1 MERTHRG
8 SALAVVL
15 AAGSLLCLAS
25 AGAAATE
32 PVKET
37 ATYHLPQNV
46 FYTAD
51 FSQPQPVTCGG
62 AKVMNDYDLRLTTWT
77 WYDAKGQVVRQKQ
90 HGETRETWYL
100 ESGSGRTLRGAASY
114 EVETLTPGKAL
125 YQGLELWTGV
135 FWHVFGPRGGTVF
148 LDAGLEIIDWR
159 LPQPMVKAVGRHDWL
174 DGRFDALCAALE

>member
-1 MERTHRG
+1 MKRTRRV
-8 SALAVVL
+8 SAFGLVP
-15 AAGSLLCLAS
+15 AAGLLLCLAS
-25 AGAAATE
+25 AGAAANE

-37 ATYHLPQNV
+37 ATYRFTGNL

-51 FSQPQPVTCGG
+51 FSQPQPVKCGD
-62 AKVMNDYDLRLTTWT
+62 AQVMNDYDLRLTTWT
-77 WYDAKGQVVRQKQ
+77 WYDAKGQVMRQKQ

-100 ESGSGRTLRGAASY
+100 DSSPGRTLRGAASY

-135 FWHVFGPRGGTVF
+135 FWHVFGPRGKTVF

-159 LPQPMVKAVGRHDWL
+159 SLQPMVKAVGRHDWL
-174 DGRFDALCAALE
+174 DGRFDALCAALQ